1 MDIDKKIKI
10 ICVAGTRPEFIKVFP
25 VYKKLLE
32 LQENNRSGHIFEIK
46 WLNTCQHKDLT
57 VDLENFFEIKPDF
70 VFNLE
75 NMPDSQD
82 LRLAALGTEIL
93 WQASQLF
100 EEYKPDLVLI
110 QGDTLSAQQC
120 ALAAFYLHI
129 KVGHIEAGIRTNDIN
144 APFPE
149 ELARRIISQVSILNF
164 TPGKISQNTLEAEKI
179 MYKSKSYNF
188 YTGNTVVDTLDYSI
202 KKIDNHTFS
211 WQEYATVKQSFD
223 NQEINLLEH
232 LRQSKKYILVTAHR
246 RENSEACKNLAK
258 AIHRIAT
265 KFQGEIEFIISVHKN
280 PNARVAFEELY
291 GQCLQDKLHNI
302 KFFEAVNYPLFLKLM
317 ANCFFIV
324 TDSGGIQEEAPY
336 LSKPVLIFRNETERT
351 EGIEYGLARLIGT
364 QEHMI
369 HGCIMDLIT
378 DTSSYESMIKND
390 LQPYG
395 DGLAASRIADVISLY
410 FKK

>member
-1 MDIDKKIKI
+1 VDIDKKIKI

-211 WQEYATVKQSFD
+211 
-223 NQEINLLEH
+223 
-232 LRQSKKYILVTAHR
+232 
-246 RENSEACKNLAK
+246 AK